1 MDSSFWIITAIVLV
15 SLAGLAV
22 RRAGMA
28 SATQTRQLLKEGALI
43 VDVRSKEEF
52 AADHL
57 PQAINLPLSEVA
69 GSIANVAPDKQ
80 RPVLLHCLSG
90 GRSSIARG
98 VLKRLGYQR
107 AYNLGSLARAK
118 RLASPGAVN

>member
-1 MDSSFWIITAIVLV
+1 M
-15 SLAGLAV
+15 

-28 SATQTRQLLKEGALI
+28 SAAQTRQLLKEGAI
-43 VDVRSKEEF
+43 VVDVRSQQEF

-69 GSIANVAPDKQ
+69 EGIGKVAPDKQ

-90 GRSSIARG
+90 GRSAMARG
-98 VLKRLGYQR
+98 VLKRMGYR
-107 AYNLGSLARAK
+107 AYNLGSLGRAR
-118 RLASPGAVN
+118 RLVSANDPGGR